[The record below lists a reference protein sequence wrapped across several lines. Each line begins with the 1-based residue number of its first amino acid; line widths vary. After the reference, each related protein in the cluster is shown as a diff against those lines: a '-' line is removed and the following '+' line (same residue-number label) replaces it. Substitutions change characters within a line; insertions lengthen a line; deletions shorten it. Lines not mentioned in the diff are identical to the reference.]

1 MQSAHKAGAVVGA
14 DVLAALGA
22 AGHDVEIVPAF
33 SSMMGHAGAIVRHP
47 TTRGVSL
54 ILQQAA
60 RLFIV
65 AVAVLSTL

>member
-1 MQSAHKAGAVVGA
+1 
-14 DVLAALGA
+14 
-22 AGHDVEIVPAF
+22 
-33 SSMMGHAGAIVRHP
+33 MMGHAGAIVRHP
-47 TTRGVSL
+47 TTWRVSL